1 MGLAAHFTMRK
12 KFSELGWA
20 RTLISS
26 KQRQLGKIAESELE
40 RFIDM
45 RRISMAVYPLSF
57 LCFLAAGGMLLAFFL
72 AILRAPYLL
81 ILLAALAVFSKFFR
95 RALLLLL
102 KLPFSVSRR
111 LVLFLASPT
120 NVLLLNKLVE
130 DQAKLPRSEAPKPQ
144 LTLGY
149 SWRGKWVF
157 GGFRRAGLTLN
168 SIMDGVVVVGSHG
181 THVVRRI
188 VHEVA
193 RNKLGVLLF
202 DTSGRIGVP
211 VGVRNPKVRRIGLD
225 TTINP
230 MEVKGV
236 SVRAWSS
243 AFATA
248 VSVAGTLDLEDAR
261 MLGDF
266 FFTQGE
272 QEGVLRITQTR
283 LWVEG
288 IGEYINPH
296 RAFTIKANIKKL
308 LLGRAENI
316 FADDGVSVHTL
327 VPSIGELEYLDLAWM
342 DREQKTFLLVF
353 LLGIL
358 QHLEKPRSQQRSLVI
373 VIDDLQNLLPEM
385 NLLPYDYRPVWE
397 SLMHLVMTT
406 TEVAGL
412 VLCSRASWLTTYA
425 YSLLPNAVVT
435 AVGHPGSAR
444 ALSQVLSLGRDGED
458 LLMGLAPQE
467 SLVKTMSRF
476 GPSYFMML
484 ANPVRAQKLPPAQ
497 VRLRKDRRKASK
509 TSLGKD
515 FESGADLAYDI
526 LKTTSTL
533 VEPDLGLV
541 KAYVTKYPASEVVE
555 TVNLLRSNAYLVEVS
570 KGRFEISEKGFKS
583 LEEWASRNFNDPRAE
598 LSDDDLWKRLD
609 EPWKRLLDRA
619 EEQLIESQYPLC
631 IRSSHEIVRRVFRTL
646 LSKQKVTGNLAARL
660 PELGKVGLSPCREEE
675 LAAFEG
681 LSRRAKVSDLSLSRQ
696 DAESCMRLVKRI
708 LSRFCL
714 GWQR

>member
-1 MGLAAHFTMRK
+1 MRK
-12 KFSELGWA
+12 KIPELGWA
-20 RTLISS
+20 RRSFFS
-26 KQRQLGKIAESELE
+26 KHRQPGKIDESELE

-45 RRISMAVYPLSF
+45 RRISIAVYPLSF
-57 LCFLAAGGMLLAFFL
+57 IGFLAVGGMFLAFFL
-72 AILRAPYLL
+72 TVLRAFYLL
-81 ILLAALAVFSKFFR
+81 IILAAMTLFSKFFR
-95 RALLLLL
+95 NALLLLL
-102 KLPFSVSRR
+102 KLPFSVSRK
-111 LVLFLASPT
+111 LVFFLASPS
-120 NVLLLNKLVE
+120 NALLLNKLVE
-130 DQAKLPRSEAPKPQ
+130 HQARLPRSEVPKPQ
-144 LTLGY
+144 LALGY
-149 SWRGKWVF
+149 SWRGTWIF

-188 VHEVA
+188 VNEVA
-193 RNKLGVLLF
+193 RNQLGVLLF

-211 VGVRNPKVRRIGLD
+211 MGLRNPRVHRIGID

-236 SVRAWSS
+236 SMRGWSS

-248 VSVAGTLDLEDAR
+248 ASVAGTLDLEDAR

-266 FFTQGE
+266 FFTRGE

-288 IGEYINPH
+288 IGEYIDPH

-327 VPSIGELEYLDLAWM
+327 IPSAGELEYLDLAWM

-358 QHLEKPRSQQRSLVI
+358 QHLEKPRSRPRSLVI

-385 NLLPYDYRPVWE
+385 NMLPYDYRPVWE

-412 VLCSRASWLTTYA
+412 VLCSQANWLTTYA
-425 YSLLPNAVVT
+425 YSLLPNTVVT
-435 AVGHPGSAR
+435 AVRDPGSAR
-444 ALSQVLSLGRDGED
+444 DLSQVLSLGREGEE

-467 SLVKTMSRF
+467 SLVKTTSRF

-484 ANPVRAQKLPPAQ
+484 ANPVKAEKLPPTEIRPRQ
-497 VRLRKDRRKASK
+497 PGRRASK

-515 FESGADLAYDI
+515 FESRAEVAYEI
-526 LKTTSTL
+526 LKTASTL

-541 KAYVTKYPASEVVE
+541 RAYATKYPANEVVE
-555 TVNLLRSNAYLVEVS
+555 TINLLRSNAYLVEVS

-583 LEEWASRNFNDPRAE
+583 LEEWASRNFSDPKAD
-598 LSDDDLWKRLD
+598 LSDDELWKRLD
-609 EPWKRLLDRA
+609 EPWRRLLDRA
-619 EEQLIESQYPLC
+619 EEQLGESQYPLC
-631 IRSSHEIVRRVFRTL
+631 IRSCREIVRRAFQTL
-646 LSKQKVTGNLAARL
+646 LGKQKVTGNLAALL

-675 LAAFEG
+675 LTAFEE
-681 LSRRAKVSDLSLSRQ
+681 LSRRAKVSDLVLSRQ
-696 DAESCMRLVKRI
+696 DAESCMKLVKRI

-714 GWQR
+714 GWQP